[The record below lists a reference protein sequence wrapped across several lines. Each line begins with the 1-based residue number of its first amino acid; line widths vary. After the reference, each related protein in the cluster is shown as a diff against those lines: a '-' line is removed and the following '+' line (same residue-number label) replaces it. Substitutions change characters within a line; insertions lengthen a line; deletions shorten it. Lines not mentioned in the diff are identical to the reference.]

1 MFERLEGFRLNR
13 FELLNWGTFDQKIW
27 KIEPKNLNSLLTGD
41 IGSGKSTLV
50 DALTILLVPRA
61 SNQIVFNKAAGAE
74 AQERSLRSYVLGE
87 YKTEVDADGQKAK
100 AVPLRGPRSYSV
112 LLASFYNQTT
122 DKRVNIAQLFYF
134 REKGGAPERLFV
146 VSEEDL
152 SIASN
157 FQNFDDIP
165 DLRRRLRL
173 KGAKVNDGLKE
184 YAAQFRRLMGIA
196 SERALEL
203 FYQTLSLKSV
213 SDLTQFVRDHMLDS
227 DDSKQRVDELC
238 HSFED
243 LDRAHKSV
251 VRARQQIEILNP
263 LVKSGLD
270 LQTKEIE
277 HQSLFAQREILE
289 AWTADHILRLEKLKH
304 ARLEED
310 FQKVE
315 TRIVRQDIEIDECR
329 ARERGLELAINS
341 NGGARLQ
348 ELERDQKRIQQEL
361 GKAQETRGTF
371 KGRLDTIGLS
381 MPTSTDQFIDL
392 NRQLN
397 LLHETSK
404 SEENNFDTSRLDLSI
419 SFKSLQSEIQ
429 VYRYEIESLKGRPS
443 NIPRHLLELRQSLC
457 QALDIDPTDIPFAG
471 ELIQVAAEEQA
482 WEGAIERVIHNFALS
497 LLVGEKHYRQVS
509 EWVDRT
515 HLKGRIVYHR
525 LISKRQHASFDR
537 SSQGNL
543 LSKLILREESFA
555 YEWLLNH
562 LSERFDYRCC
572 DTLEE
577 FRQSSFAL
585 TQNGQIKS
593 GGDRHEKNDKYDIS
607 DRGRFVLGWNSQ
619 AKLKA
624 LEATC
629 QKRELEAQSIGS
641 QLAETEKQRRS
652 LQEKIRVLDLL
663 LDVRS
668 FQVIDLEAL
677 LIVLNAIDAERKLI
691 EQASVKL
698 RELQTELSTVQHK
711 SNELRDELR
720 RLQEK
725 RAEIKSNLQVS
736 VDSQSQAISVLSSQ
750 NALRLTELMPLI
762 EHRYTDLYQDEPNLQ
777 NVKARERAMR
787 EKMQSEMRSLIER
800 QNQLRETTVK
810 LMQDYRRS
818 FPTESTD
825 LDTGLE
831 YFPEYCRILNEL
843 EVDGLPAFE
852 LRFKQE
858 LNEKTIQ
865 SVAAFRNRLE
875 RSQREIKDRLRQING
890 SLHGIDYNDGTFIEL
905 QIRPNIDVEVRQF
918 QNDLKA
924 CLEGNLG
931 GSDLY
936 TEQSFLRVKALIER
950 FRGSEADRRWTT
962 KVTDV
967 RHWFDF
973 AANEIWR
980 ETGISREY
988 YESGNAK
995 SGGQKEKLAYT
1006 VLASALAYQY
1016 GVNEEQ
1022 AYKNS
1027 FRFVC
1032 IDEAFGKGSDESTR
1046 YGLELFRKMGLQ
1058 LLVVT
1063 PMQKIRVI
1071 EDYVNAVHFVHNEGG
1086 KNSMLRNM
1094 SIEEYKKERDQI
1106 HPQSEE
1112 YRADILQE
1120 VLSRKT
1126 KSTKTPK
1133 NEFVGRLK
1141 LGADGFESDD

>member
-1 MFERLEGFRLNR
+1 MFERMEGFRLNR
-13 FELLNWGTFDQKIW
+13 FEVLNWGTFDQKIW
-27 KIEPKNLNSLLTGD
+27 KIEPKNFNSLLTGD

-74 AQERSLRSYVLGE
+74 AQERSLKSYVLGE
-87 YKTEVDADGQKAK
+87 YKTEVDSEGQKAK
-100 AVPLRGPRSYSV
+100 AVPLRSHRSYSV
-112 LLASFYNQTT
+112 ILASFYNQTT

-146 VSEEDL
+146 VSEDDL
-152 SIASN
+152 SISSN
-157 FQNFDDIP
+157 FQEFDDIP
-165 DLRRRLRL
+165 DLRRRLKL

-184 YAAQFRRLMGIA
+184 YAAQFRRLMGIT
-196 SERALEL
+196 SDRALEL

-213 SDLTQFVRDHMLDS
+213 SDLTQFVRDHMLES
-227 DDSKQRVDELC
+227 DDSKQRVADLC

-243 LDRAHKSV
+243 LDRAHSSV
-251 VRARQQIEILNP
+251 VKARQQIEILRP
-263 LVKSGLD
+263 LVTSGQELR
-270 LQTKEIE
+270 TKEKE
-277 HQSLFAQREILE
+277 HQSLSTQREALE
-289 AWTADHILRLEKLKH
+289 AWSADHILRLEALKH
-304 ARLEED
+304 SRLTED
-310 FQKVE
+310 YQKID
-315 TRIVRQDIEIDECR
+315 TKIARQDISIDENR
-329 ARERGLELAINS
+329 ARERGIELAINS

-348 ELERDQKRIQQEL
+348 ELERDQKRLQQDL
-361 GKAQETRGTF
+361 GKAQEARGAF
-371 KGRLDTIGLS
+371 KHRLDAFKLA
-381 MPTSTDQFIDL
+381 MPDNSDEFIDL
-392 NRQLN
+392 NGRLVTLQEN
-397 LLHETSK
+397 IK
-404 SEENNFDTSRLDLSI
+404 VEERNFDSRRLDLGMT
-419 SFKSLQSEIQ
+419 FKSLQSEIL
-429 VYRYEIESLKGRPS
+429 VYRQEIESLKGRPS

-457 QALDIDPTDIPFAG
+457 HALEIDAAEIPFAG
-471 ELIQVAAEEQA
+471 ELIQVAPEEQA

-497 LLVGEKHYRQVS
+497 LLVDEKHYHRVS

-525 LISKRQHASFDR
+525 LMAKRQFSSFDR
-537 SSQGNL
+537 GSQGNL
-543 LSKLILREESFA
+543 LSKLVLKEESFA
-555 YEWLLNH
+555 YDWLLNH

-585 TQNGQIKS
+585 TQKGQIKS
-593 GGDRHEKNDKYDIS
+593 GGDRHEKNDKHDIS
-607 DRGRFVLGWNSQ
+607 DRSRYVLGWNSL

-629 QKRELEAQSIGS
+629 QRSEKEAQDVGHKLAELE
-641 QLAETEKQRRS
+641 TQRRR
-652 LQEKIRVLDLL
+652 LQDEIRSLDLL
-663 LDVRS
+663 LDVKS
-668 FQVIDLEAL
+668 YQTIDLEIL
-677 LIVLNAIDAERKLI
+677 LISLKAVENERVLI
-691 EQASVKL
+691 EQASHKL
-698 RELQTELSTVQHK
+698 RELQAELVDVQKK
-711 SNELRDELR
+711 SDELR
-720 RLQEK
+720 NDLRDFQER
-725 RAEIKSNLQVS
+725 RADIRSQLQVS
-736 VDSQSQAISVLSSQ
+736 LENQRQAQIILATP
-750 NALRLTELMPLI
+750 NGLRLPELASFI
-762 EHRYTDLYQDEPNLQ
+762 EPRYADLYPDAPNLQ

-787 EKMQSEMRSLIER
+787 EKMQSEMGHLVEKQNSLRDVTI
-800 QNQLRETTVK
+800 K

-818 FPTESTD
+818 FPTESTEI
-825 LDTGLE
+825 DTGLE
-831 YFPEYCRILNEL
+831 YLHEYCRILDEL

-852 LRFKQE
+852 LRFKKE

-875 RSQREIKDRLRQING
+875 RSQREIKDRLRQINS
-890 SLHGIDYNDGTFIEL
+890 SLHGIDYNEGTFIEL
-905 QIRPNIDVEVRQF
+905 QIRPNADVEVRQF

-931 GSDLY
+931 GADLY
-936 TEQSFLRVKALIER
+936 TEESFLRVKSLIER
-950 FRGSEADRRWTT
+950 FQGSESDRRWTN

-1016 GVNEEQ
+1016 GVNEEL

-1094 SIEEYKKERDQI
+1094 SIEEYKKEKEQI
-1106 HPQSEE
+1106 NPQS
-1112 YRADILQE
+1112 QE
-1120 VLSRKT
+1120 LSTAIIQDLIDKKKKT
-1126 KSTKTPK
+1126 ATPK
-1133 NEFVGRLK
+1133 KEFTGTLK
-1141 LGADGFESDD
+1141 LGADGFEFDD